1 MGDPKPQPQQET
13 TANVLQSLQYGLPGL
28 MKTIN
33 AELLP
38 AALANYG
45 ANAAVSP
52 GYANL
57 NLDIY
62 RNTAPAL
69 NAIGNEIS
77 AMNAEAQAARD
88 LNVLRGTGGDLL
100 RAYTDATR
108 VVDPEYYDV
117 RAKTGARIGQRL
129 DQGLSG
135 AELQEIERFLAR
147 DAARTG
153 NLNQNSNLK
162 TVSNALTVGREG
174 RNALDTAINEA
185 ISFLS
190 TGARTGADAFQIATG
205 RPSQANSGESKFL
218 GAQNVPNPATDVAN
232 NLLSSATSMSNTAA
246 TLAANRQSGFDKAI
260 TAMSG
265 Y

>member
-1 MGDPKPQPQQET
+1 MGDPKIPSAQQT
-13 TANVLQSLQYGLPGL
+13 TADTIGSITANLPAL
-28 MKTIN
+28 MRTIN

-38 AALANYG
+38 SALANYG

-57 NLDIY
+57 QTDIY
-62 RNTAPAL
+62 KNTAPAL
-69 NAIGNEIS
+69 NAIGNEIA
-77 AMNAEAQAARD
+77 AMNAEAQASRD

-100 RAYTDATR
+100 KSFVQAGQI
-108 VVDPEYYDV
+108 VDPEYYDV

-129 DQGLSG
+129 DNGLSG
-135 AELQEIERFLAR
+135 AETQEIDRALSR

-162 TVSNALTVGREG
+162 TVSSALTFGREG

-205 RPSQANSGESKFL
+205 RPSTANSGESKFL

-232 NLLSSATSMSNTAA
+232 NLLSSTTSMSNTAA
-246 TLAANRQSGFDKAI
+246 TLSANRQNGFDKAI